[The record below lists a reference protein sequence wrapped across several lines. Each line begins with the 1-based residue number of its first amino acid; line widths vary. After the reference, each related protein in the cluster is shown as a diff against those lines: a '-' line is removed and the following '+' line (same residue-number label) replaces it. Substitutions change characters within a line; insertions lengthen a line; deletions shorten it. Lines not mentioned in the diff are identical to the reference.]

1 MDANQLFWATGIDNT
16 KLDTN
21 VNEAV
26 VIFQKLSNN
35 VKAELEKI
43 ERYYEKVQ
51 LKANLKFTNP
61 VDPSMVASI
70 REQMSSLGKVIDDQ
84 TNRVANMSLTY
95 DKAMSKISSST
106 SKIGKGGSSAS
117 PIKESVDNVI
127 KTYSDA
133 V

>member
-26 VIFQKLSNN
+26 AIFQKLSNN

-43 ERYYEKVQ
+43 ERYYDKVQ

-70 REQMSSLGKVIDDQ
+70 REQMS
-84 TNRVANMSLTY
+84 
-95 DKAMSKISSST
+95 
-106 SKIGKGGSSAS
+106 
-117 PIKESVDNVI
+117 
-127 KTYSDA
+127 
-133 V
+133 